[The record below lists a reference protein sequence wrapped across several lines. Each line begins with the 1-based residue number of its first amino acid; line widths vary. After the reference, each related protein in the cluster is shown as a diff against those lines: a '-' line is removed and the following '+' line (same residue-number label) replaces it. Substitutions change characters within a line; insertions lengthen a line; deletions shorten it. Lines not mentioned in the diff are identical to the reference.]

1 MCVIVCY
8 TPAHSIS
15 PQSIQFVA
23 SFVECD
29 SDMWDWIATCMGL
42 LEGAESVV
50 MCNKTTDLSECDKG
64 LIYFTRLLTFTRLSK
79 LFVYISVSGALV
91 FFPPLD

>member
-1 MCVIVCY
+1 
-8 TPAHSIS
+8 
-15 PQSIQFVA
+15 
-23 SFVECD
+23 
-29 SDMWDWIATCMGL
+29 MGL

-64 LIYFTRLLTFTRLSK
+64 LLIYFTRLLTFIRFSR

-91 FFPPLD
+91 FFPLID